1 MLEGKA
7 ILMFEE
13 WFKVTHPRFDLLS
26 DWESIGFYSLPP
38 SMQFGV
44 IQDWADSVGVEIG
57 CYRGVDQWLWFC
69 N

>member
-38 SMQFGV
+38 RS
-44 IQDWADSVGVEIG
+44 
-57 CYRGVDQWLWFC
+57 
-69 N
+69 